1 MSVRPLSTG
10 IKCLELLEVLS
21 EQPGAVRLADVT
33 RLIGES
39 RATTYQRLATLV
51 AAGWAETTEDGRYRL
66 SPRALRIGSAALEQA
81 GLGERALPVLNRLT
95 EQTQETSSLVLT
107 EGSRI
112 IIAQRVEARGV
123 LRADLRVGA
132 ELSFKE
138 SASGMVWGAFGPD
151 SLRDL
156 LHTSGVRT
164 ASDTR
169 LRDVRRNGYAVSG
182 GGETLQGIAVVA
194 VPVLDPNGRC
204 VASMS
209 LVGPEQWFDVD
220 AVLPPLQAA
229 AAELAATL

>member
-1 MSVRPLSTG
+1 MAVRPLSTG

-21 EQPGAVRLADVT
+21 EQSGAVRLADVT
-33 RLIGES
+33 KLIGES

-51 AAGWAETTEDGRYRL
+51 AAGWAENTEDGRYRL

-95 EQTQETSSLVLT
+95 DRTKETSSLVLS
-107 EGSRI
+107 EGHRI
-112 IIAQRVEARGV
+112 VIAQRVEARGV

-138 SASGMVWGAFGPD
+138 SASGMVWAAFGPD

-156 LHTSGVRT
+156 LKTSGVRT
-164 ASDTR
+164 AADSR
-169 LRDVRRNGYAVSG
+169 LRTVRKDGYAVSG

-204 VASMS
+204 AASMS

-220 AVLPPLQAA
+220 AVLPPLQSA
-229 AAELAATL
+229 AAELGATL

>member
-1 MSVRPLSTG
+1 MAVRPLSTG

-21 EQPGAVRLADVT
+21 EQSGAVRLADVT

-51 AAGWAETTEDGRYRL
+51 AAGWAETTEEGRYRL
-66 SPRALRIGSAALEQA
+66 TPRALRIGGAALEQA

-95 EQTQETSSLVLT
+95 ERTRETSSLILS
-107 EGSRI
+107 EGHRI
-112 IIAQRVEARGV
+112 VIAQRVEARGL

-138 SASGMVWGAFGPD
+138 SASGMVWAAFGPD

-156 LHTSGVRT
+156 LKTSGVRT
-164 ASDTR
+164 ASEAR
-169 LRDVRRNGYAVSG
+169 LRSVREDGYAVSG
-182 GGETLQGIAVVA
+182 GGETLQGISVVA

-204 VASMS
+204 AASMS
-209 LVGPEQWFDVD
+209 LAGPEQWFKVD
-220 AVLPPLQAA
+220 AVLRPLKSA
-229 AAELAATL
+229 AAELGATL